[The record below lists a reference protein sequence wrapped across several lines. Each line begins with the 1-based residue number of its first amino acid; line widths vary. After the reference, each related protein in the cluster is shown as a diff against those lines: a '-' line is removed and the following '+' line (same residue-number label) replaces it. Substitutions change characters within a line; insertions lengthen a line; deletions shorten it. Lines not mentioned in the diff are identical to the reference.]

1 MYGAGL
7 RWRLAIVA
15 LFVTVD
21 SLLSPPWSKAVAR
34 RCREGSH
41 RCGRPG
47 RRSPSPADSL
57 GRTLLLAK
65 RPSSSDQ
72 ELVDAVEVAFAEVTA
87 EAKSGVSDASSA
99 ANLGGESTS
108 DQAEIKTKVAKA
120 LGVDETGGQPASRT
134 LQRVQELSEQAG
146 VAYVKARDYLEF
158 VRIYI
163 EDRVERDSALLKAT
177 IEYVRQRSVLDTR
190 RVLTAAA
197 DATRPVLLLADA
209 VQNPSKRSNLT
220 LTEGLVLLQ
229 SGVSPL
235 QRARRLESFRFSDD
249 EEQRI
254 NAAYRKKL
262 SERAQPITPINLLKA
277 SVTAPQKTAQ
287 AATAASDLAYRAK
300 RRVVD
305 RAPGEQTRDA
315 AEKIKAYLPDNI
327 NKGVANFLNSAGTYA
342 LPPSADEGQR
352 DIYALPE
359 KKKNPKWSKREAP
372 ALPSI
377 TTGAKRAK
385 RWGNKE
391 VEREEEERA
400 ARNKAARLEVQKL
413 IEDRELS
420 GITAMA
426 AAAVAATE
434 EANEAETLDR
444 LEAALESARPI
455 SRAFRLNSTRE
466 EATLKS
472 LRQVLK
478 GTRQEVRKVQ

>member
-262 SERAQPITPINLLKA
+262 SERAQPIQTGDVCRTVAVPVGMATGKA
-277 SVTAPQKTAQ
+277 
-287 AATAASDLAYRAK
+287 
-300 RRVVD
+300 
-305 RAPGEQTRDA
+305 G
-315 AEKIKAYLPDNI
+315 
-327 NKGVANFLNSAGTYA
+327 G
-342 LPPSADEGQR
+342 
-352 DIYALPE
+352 
-359 KKKNPKWSKREAP
+359 
-372 ALPSI
+372 
-377 TTGAKRAK
+377 
-385 RWGNKE
+385 
-391 VEREEEERA
+391 
-400 ARNKAARLEVQKL
+400 
-413 IEDRELS
+413 
-420 GITAMA
+420 
-426 AAAVAATE
+426 
-434 EANEAETLDR
+434 
-444 LEAALESARPI
+444 
-455 SRAFRLNSTRE
+455 
-466 EATLKS
+466 
-472 LRQVLK
+472 
-478 GTRQEVRKVQ
+478 